1 MINQKPCGR
10 FDKRRSRQ
18 RRLSSP
24 GHQSATAL
32 VLLLT
37 TSWAV
42 GAEQPPGLHEGRAPD
57 TPPQPAATDK
67 GMVRYPV
74 NLTDLP
80 GAQVLVQTGAR
91 VDDGSCTFTDEGSGK
106 ASEEGRVLVITEL
119 SFDPE
124 TCTRELARAEYRR
137 DLLPASVAA
146 KVEQPASPDRT
157 EDSEQVLTP
166 SGRQRE
172 RAAAVR
178 EYVGSLKVNVEDP
191 PQIDVTTTKSS
202 LRWSNA
208 GSRLNRSYHQTHW
221 GWYSPTGWRR
231 TNAHWSYDNN
241 GSRAYTDTY
250 GKYRN
255 GSFCATID
263 TWTEHS
269 RTYFEGRPYG
279 GWRWS
284 YNVKKWGGCSGLL
297 HYEYIVETP

>member
-1 MINQKPCGR
+1 MRRKRCGL
-10 FDKRRSRQ
+10 FDQ
-18 RRLSSP
+18 RRATVIQ
-24 GHQSATAL
+24 QSAAAFAL
-32 VLLLT
+32 LFT
-37 TSWAV
+37 NSWAIA
-42 GAEQPPGLHEGRAPD
+42 AEQPPRLQQGQAPN
-57 TPPQPAATDK
+57 TSPQVASTQESV
-67 GMVRYPV
+67 VRYSV
-74 NLTDLP
+74 NLDDLP
-80 GAQVLVQTGAR
+80 GAQVLAQTGAR
-91 VDDGSCTFTDEGSGK
+91 ADDGSCTFTDEGSGK
-106 ASEEGRVLVITEL
+106 ASEQGRVLVITEL

-124 TCTRELARAEYRR
+124 TCVRELARAEYGR

-146 KVEQPASPDRT
+146 KVEPPASPDRTT

-166 SGRQRE
+166 GGRPPKT
-172 RAAAVR
+172 AAAVR

-191 PQIDVTTTKSS
+191 PQRDVTTTKSN
-202 LRWSNA
+202 LRWSNT
-208 GSRLNRSYHQTHW
+208 GSRLNTSHHSAHW
-221 GWYSPTGWRR
+221 GWFSLTGWRR

-263 TWTEHS
+263 TWTEH
-269 RTYFEGRPYG
+269 RQTYFEGRPYG